1 MSESTSLYE
10 VRTRVT
16 EALRVVND
24 IGGDGPPALH
34 VDLRRMRLE
43 LHSALQSI
51 DRATDPDPFWP
62 RLAARA

>member
-1 MSESTSLYE
+1 MSKSTSLYE

-34 VDLRRMRLE
+34 V
-43 LHSALQSI
+43 A
-51 DRATDPDPFWP
+51 FWP